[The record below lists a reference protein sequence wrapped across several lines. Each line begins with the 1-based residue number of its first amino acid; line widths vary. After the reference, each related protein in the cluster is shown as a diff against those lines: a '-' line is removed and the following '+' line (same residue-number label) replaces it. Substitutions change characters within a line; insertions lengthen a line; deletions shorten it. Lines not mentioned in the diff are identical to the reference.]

1 MAQYG
6 LCAEALFVLRNNA
19 KINRRESGI
28 PLHNER
34 KPCDDF
40 VSVFFIKYNFV

>member
-6 LCAEALFVLRNNA
+6 LCAEALFVLKNNA
-19 KINRRESGI
+19 KIKRSARGI

-34 KPCDDF
+34 KRCDDF
-40 VSVFFIKYNFV
+40 VSDFFIK